1 MKTYAINL
9 VVDTKN
15 TDIYDKVALNKY
27 PIIIRC
33 KTEVELKNLL
43 SSEDTTNY
51 VKNLIRNKRAYD
63 SAVWMIRSIYKDCSV
78 YELSW
83 DVPGM
88 NHIDNSHFNI
98 ANFEDLPKSE

>member
-63 SAVWMIRSIYKDCSV
+63 SAVWMIRSIYKDGSV

-98 ANFEDLPKSE
+98 ANFEDLPKGE